1 MENDNQSWIDVF
13 LGFAAIAALAFF
25 YYASVILAGS

>member
-1 MENDNQSWIDVF
+1 MESDNQSWIDVF
-13 LGFAAIAALAFF
+13 LGFAAIVALAFF